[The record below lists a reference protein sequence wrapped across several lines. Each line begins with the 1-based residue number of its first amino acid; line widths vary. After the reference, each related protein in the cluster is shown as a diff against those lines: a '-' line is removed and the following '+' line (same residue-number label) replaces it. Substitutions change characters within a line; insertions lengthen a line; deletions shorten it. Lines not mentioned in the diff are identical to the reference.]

1 MPDFGFVGAAY
12 EAPSIYQDAQECI
25 NFYPE
30 IDPTKAQGERG
41 IIALYPTPGLETVA
55 ILPNQEEVRGIRTL
69 SGGTQVLVICGDF
82 AYVMESDY
90 TPKMIGQL
98 NTSTGLVGLADNG
111 VNCYIV
117 DGNDRYAWFISNPSA
132 ATFTGSITTTTL
144 TVTVMLSGTIAV
156 GQALFGDGIA
166 QNTVITALGT
176 GTGGIGTYI
185 ISDSQTVASTSINAT
200 DAPAIFDGVIVGTTL
215 IVSSVTSGTLQIGQT
230 IEAAGI
236 VDGTI
241 IKAFGTGSGGAGTYT
256 VSSSQNLD
264 YGAKF
269 TASIATTVLDVTAV
283 DDGLI
288 ANGDYV
294 YGSTVSVDTVI
305 TSLGTGAG
313 GVGTYNINNS
323 QTVGSSTIFAAPV
336 AAVVT
341 ASITGTTMT
350 VATVASGTLALGQ
363 RIEGF
368 GITDDTYI
376 VALGT
381 GTGGAGTYTLNQ
393 SQSLSDGSGTYARTS
408 PSTTLTVTST
418 AHGLTI
424 GTLVDLD
431 FTTGTGLDGVY
442 EVVTTPTVD
451 TFTVTTVDSTT
462 TSGDVTIKRVVTAL
476 DTLRTFF
483 AINWTVLPATDGAFQ
498 GGGTVDI
505 TDNFFVYNYPDTQ
518 LWAASDLLSPLTD
531 PLSFASKDGSPDDLV
546 SIIVDRREV
555 YLLGEMSSEVWINS
569 GGVPFPFTRIPGTST
584 QQGIA
589 AQFSMARMGNSFAYV
604 SKNNRGE
611 AMIVRMNGYFP
622 ERISTHAVETTLVNQ
637 NVENAIAW
645 TYQLE
650 GHEVYVVSFPSVGP
664 GGLTWAY
671 DQTTGLW
678 HKWLYR
684 NNQNEY
690 ERHRGNCCAFFNQQV
705 LVGDYE
711 NGKIYQLS
719 RNFYTDDGDIIRRL
733 RRAPHITS
741 DLQRQYFHELQI
753 QFQPGVGLS
762 TGQGQDPQAMLRWSS
777 DGGSTWSNEY
787 WTSIGKQGKFLNRA
801 IWRRLGF
808 ARDRVF
814 EVSITDPVKAVI
826 ISANLK
832 AEAGEN

>member
-30 IDPTKAQGERG
+30 IDPTKPQGDRG
-41 IIALYPTPGLETVA
+41 IMALYPTPGLETVA

-69 SGGTQVLVICGDF
+69 SGGTQVLTVCGDF
-82 AYVMESDY
+82 VYVMESDY
-90 TPKMIGQL
+90 TPKMIGQM
-98 NTSTGLVGLADNG
+98 NTSTGLVGIVDNG
-111 VNCYIV
+111 VNAYIV
-117 DGNDRYAWFISNPSA
+117 DETYRYTWFISNPSA
-132 ATFTGSITTTTL
+132 ATFTGSISTTTL
-144 TVTVMLSGTIAV
+144 TVTSVLSGTIAV
-156 GQALFGDGIA
+156 GQAIFGNNVL

-176 GTGGIGTYI
+176 GTGGVGTYTV
-185 ISDSQTVASTSINAT
+185 SKSQTTASTTINSVAS
-200 DAPAIFDGVIVGTTL
+200 PAIVTGAISGTTL
-215 IVSSVTSGTLQIGQT
+215 TVSAVTSGTLKIGQT
-230 IEAAGI
+230 IEGAG
-236 VDGTI
+236 VTDGTI
-241 IKAFGTGSGGAGTYT
+241 IKAFGTGSGGVGTYT
-256 VSSSQNLD
+256 VS
-264 YGAKF
+264 A
-269 TASIATTVLDVTAV
+269 
-283 DDGLI
+283 
-288 ANGDYV
+288 
-294 YGSTVSVDTVI
+294 
-305 TSLGTGAG
+305 
-313 GVGTYNINNS
+313 S
-323 QTVGSSTIFAAPV
+323 QTVSSTTIFA
-336 AAVVT
+336 
-341 ASITGTTMT
+341 
-350 VATVASGTLALGQ
+350 L
-363 RIEGF
+363 
-368 GITDDTYI
+368 
-376 VALGT
+376 
-381 GTGGAGTYTLNQ
+381 
-393 SQSLSDGSGTYARTS
+393 
-408 PSTTLTVTST
+408 
-418 AHGLTI
+418 
-424 GTLVDLD
+424 
-431 FTTGTGLDGVY
+431 
-442 EVVTTPTVD
+442 
-451 TFTVTTVDSTT
+451 
-462 TSGDVTIKRVVTAL
+462 
-476 DTLRTFF
+476 
-483 AINWTVLPATDGAFQ
+483 NWTILPATDGPFE

-505 TDNFFVYNYPDTQ
+505 TDNYFVYNKPESQ
-518 LWAASDLLSPLTD
+518 LWAASDLLSPITD

-569 GGVPFPFTRIPGTST
+569 GAVPFPFTRIPGTST

-589 AQFSMARMGNSFAYV
+589 AQYSMSRMGNSFAYV

-637 NVENAIAW
+637 NVSDAIAW

-650 GHEVYVVSFPSVGP
+650 GHEVYVATFPSIGTN
-664 GGLTWAY
+664 GLTWAF
-671 DQTTGLW
+671 DNTTGLW

-719 RNFYTDDGDIIRRL
+719 RNYYTDDGQPIRRI

-762 TGQGQDPQAMLRWSS
+762 TGQGDDPQAMLRWSN

-787 WTSIGKQGKFLNRA
+787 WTTIGKQGKYLNRA

-808 ARDRVF
+808 SRDKVF
-814 EVSITDPVKAVI
+814 EVSISDPVKAVI

>member
-30 IDPTKAQGERG
+30 IDPTKPQGDRG
-41 IIALYPTPGLETVA
+41 VMALYPTPGLETVA

-69 SGGTQVLVICGDF
+69 SGGTQVVVVCGDF
-82 AYVMESDY
+82 VYVMESDY

-98 NTSTGLVGLADNG
+98 DTSTGLVGIVDNG
-111 VNCYIV
+111 VNVYIV
-117 DGNDRYAWFISNPSA
+117 DETDRYCWFISNPSA
-132 ATFTGSITTTTL
+132 ATFTGSISTTTL
-144 TVTVMLSGTIAV
+144 TVTSVLSGTIAV
-156 GQALFGDGIA
+156 GQAIFGNNIS

-176 GTGGIGTYI
+176 GTGGTGTYTV
-185 ISDSQTVASTSINAT
+185 SNSQTTASTTINSTA
-200 DAPAIFDGVIVGTTL
+200 APAIVTADISGTTMT
-215 IVSSVTSGTLQIGQT
+215 VSAVTSGTLQIGQT
-230 IEAAGI
+230 IEGAG
-236 VDGTI
+236 VTNGTI
-241 IKAFGTGSGGAGTYT
+241 IKAFGTGSGGTGTYT
-256 VSSSQNLD
+256 VS
-264 YGAKF
+264 A
-269 TASIATTVLDVTAV
+269 
-283 DDGLI
+283 
-288 ANGDYV
+288 
-294 YGSTVSVDTVI
+294 
-305 TSLGTGAG
+305 
-313 GVGTYNINNS
+313 S
-323 QTVGSSTIFAAPV
+323 QTVA
-336 AAVVT
+336 
-341 ASITGTTMT
+341 
-350 VATVASGTLALGQ
+350 
-363 RIEGF
+363 
-368 GITDDTYI
+368 
-376 VALGT
+376 
-381 GTGGAGTYTLNQ
+381 
-393 SQSLSDGSGTYARTS
+393 
-408 PSTTLTVTST
+408 STT
-418 AHGLTI
+418 I
-424 GTLVDLD
+424 
-431 FTTGTGLDGVY
+431 Y
-442 EVVTTPTVD
+442 
-451 TFTVTTVDSTT
+451 
-462 TSGDVTIKRVVTAL
+462 AL
-476 DTLRTFF
+476 
-483 AINWTVLPATDGAFQ
+483 NWTVLPANDGPFE

-505 TDNFFVYNYPDTQ
+505 TDNYFVYNKPNSQ
-518 LWAASDLLSPLTD
+518 LWAASDLLSPITD

-569 GGVPFPFTRIPGTST
+569 GAVPFPFTRIPGTST

-589 AQFSMARMGNSFAYV
+589 AQYSMSRMGNSFAYV

-637 NVENAIAW
+637 NVSNAIAW

-650 GHEVYVVSFPSVGP
+650 GHEVYVVTFPSIGDN
-664 GGLTWAY
+664 GLTWAY
-671 DQTTGLW
+671 DNTTSLW

-705 LVGDYE
+705 LVGDYQ

-719 RNFYTDDGDIIRRL
+719 RNYYTDDGQPIRRI

-762 TGQGQDPQAMLRWSS
+762 TGQGEDPQAMLRWSN

-787 WTSIGKQGKFLNRA
+787 WTSIGKQGKYLNRA

-808 ARDRVF
+808 ARDKVF
-814 EVSITDPVKAVI
+814 EVSISDPVKAVI